1 MCAPVMWVK
10 SQSSPPWHTVTN
22 KTHQIQALWL
32 LGQACDQLAASTA
45 RKTHSGEIISDLVL
59 RLLPTA
65 KTLAPPIEL
74 ERGKA
79 TVPLSGINVPFH
91 SSYLRTGI
99 DNYRESLRQ
108 MIHKEDILPERLV
121 GKFIPNVMGKTFS
134 VEKSY
139 VEEVARVTGSEPL
152 QRLIENWA

>member
-1 MCAPVMWVK
+1 M
-10 SQSSPPWHTVTN
+10 VTN
-22 KTHQIQALWL
+22 EIHQIRALWL

-45 RKTHSGEIISDLVL
+45 RKTQSRESISDLVL
-59 RLLPTA
+59 RLLPSA
-65 KTLAPPIEL
+65 KSSAPPIEL

-91 SSYLRTGI
+91 SSYLRAGI

-108 MIHKEDILPERLV
+108 MIHKEDIFPERLV

-152 QRLIENWA
+152 QRLIEGWA